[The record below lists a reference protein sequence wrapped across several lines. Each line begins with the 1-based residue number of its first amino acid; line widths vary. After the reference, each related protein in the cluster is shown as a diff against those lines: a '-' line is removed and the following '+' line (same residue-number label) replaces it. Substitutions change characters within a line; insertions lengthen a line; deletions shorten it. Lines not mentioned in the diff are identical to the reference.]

1 MLDGMTCLYKT
12 SVDLFFYVIGS
23 GHENELLLMSVLDCL
38 YDSVSNI
45 LRKSVEKKALTSNLE
60 FILLAIDEMIDGG
73 IIMEED
79 PLQVFYLL
87 ININIIIV
95 IVILD
100 NIQSMS

>member
-79 PLQVFYLL
+79 PLQVFF
-87 ININIIIV
+87 IC
-95 IVILD
+95 
-100 NIQSMS
+100 S

>member
-1 MLDGMTCLYKT
+1 MTCLYKT

-60 FILLAIDEMIDGG
+60 FILLAIDEMVDGG